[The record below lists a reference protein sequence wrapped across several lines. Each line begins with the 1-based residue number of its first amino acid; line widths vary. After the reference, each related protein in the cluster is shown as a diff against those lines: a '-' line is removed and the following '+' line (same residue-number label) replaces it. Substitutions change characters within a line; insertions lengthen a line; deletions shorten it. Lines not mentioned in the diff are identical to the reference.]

1 MKLNGAHLV
10 WSMQLVLAMDR
21 IFFFLCFCP
30 CIHQWFLALTQV
42 FRTRSAFFILGPDYI
57 ADLSCVRLWI
67 CMMWIYFQ
75 SGPFYVPLGS
85 CTSCL
90 SLHFKSCYMRKH
102 GYKTSSLWFF
112 KEKRVL
118 WRAER
123 NGAIRCVWSSL
134 FMTYVCY
141 WSRLCFLFPIF
152 CGLKQ

>member
-10 WSMQLVLAMDR
+10 WSIQLVLEW
-21 IFFFLCFCP
+21 IEFSFFFAFVLVS
-30 CIHQWFLALTQV
+30 ISGSYFLALTQV

-102 GYKTSSLWFF
+102 GYKTSSLWLF

-123 NGAIRCVWSSL
+123 NGAIRCVWSSVVFL
-134 FMTYVCY
+134 LPTYV
-141 WSRLCFLFPIF
+141 IE
-152 CGLKQ
+152 LK